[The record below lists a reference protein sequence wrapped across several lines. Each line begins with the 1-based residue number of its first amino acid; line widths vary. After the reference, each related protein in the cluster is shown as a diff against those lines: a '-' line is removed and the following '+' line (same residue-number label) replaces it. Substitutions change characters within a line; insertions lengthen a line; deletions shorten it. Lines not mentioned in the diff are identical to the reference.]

1 MSFSIW
7 GGLDMRVCRYMAKSG
22 QVRMGLY
29 YPEKPQLAKV
39 IAGDIFGDFQVTDE
53 VDIVD
58 RLLAPVKPTTIFAL
72 GFNYGKH
79 AEETGARLP
88 TVPVLFMKAP
98 TSVIGPEE
106 KILLPLAGPD
116 HVDYE
121 GELAVVIGKRGKN
134 IDRKDA
140 IDYVFGYTCAND
152 VSARDWQM
160 DKERGQKG
168 QWVRGKSF
176 DTFCPLGPVIV
187 TADEFSGVPDLKIR
201 TLLNNRVVQEST
213 TGDMIFDIPTIV
225 SELSRS
231 MTLEPGTVILTGTPE
246 GVGYTRVPPLFL
258 RPGDEV
264 RVEIERIGV
273 LVNAVEME
281 KP

>member
-1 MSFSIW
+1 
-7 GGLDMRVCRYMAKSG
+7 MRICKYLSDDG
-22 QVRMGLY
+22 QVKMGIFNPLT
-29 YPEKPQLAKV
+29 PAQVKV
-39 IAGDIFGDFQVTDE
+39 IKGDLFADFQVTE
-53 VDIVD
+53 EYERIK
-58 RLLAPVKPTTIFAL
+58 RLLPPLRPPAIFAL
-72 GFNYGKH
+72 GFNYGRH

-88 TVPVLFMKAP
+88 IAPVVFMKAP
-98 TSVIGPEE
+98 TSVIGPGEA
-106 KILLPLAGPD
+106 ILLPLAGPD
-116 HVDYE
+116 KVDYE

-134 IDRKDA
+134 IKREEA
-140 IDYVFGYTCAND
+140 LDYIFGYTCAND

-176 DTFCPLGPVIV
+176 DTFCPLGPYIV
-187 TADEFSGVPDLKIR
+187 TADEFTGVPELKIR
-201 TLLNNRVVQEST
+201 TYLNNEVVQDAS
-213 TGDMIFDIPTIV
+213 TGDMIFDVPTIV

-258 RPGDEV
+258 KPGDEV
-264 RVEIERIGV
+264 RIEIEQIGM
-273 LVNAVEME
+273 LVNTVEME